1 MKKIARHSQASPCLL
16 RSRDITLP
24 RPVQG
29 EYHLLLVA
37 KESFHELLI
46 TAIMD
51 YPPDAGS
58 PAFTIQRIGQLA

>member
-1 MKKIARHSQASPCLL
+1 MARPK
-16 RSRDITLP
+16 
-24 RPVQG
+24 QG
-29 EYHLLLVA
+29 DYHLLLVA

-51 YPPDAGS
+51 YPPDTGS